1 MTGFFKVA
9 LVTAVFPGSFSE
21 STNWSVDLLDFQ
33 NGSACPCPISC
44 QCPVCHS
51 PTPTLH
57 SRCFQGACD
66 SLFEDLRTV
75 FDPAHRLRRDHVTHY
90 SNGPGKEIPPGKRGL
105 RTANH
110 FPNWT
115 AAVKDAELR
124 GPDAG
129 WSSRDSKTV
138 ISLKE
143 RALADLG
150 A

>member
-1 MTGFFKVA
+1 MAARVRVY
-9 LVTAVFPGSFSE
+9 LV
-21 STNWSVDLLDFQ
+21 SVPRVPL
-33 NGSACPCPISC
+33 P
-44 QCPVCHS
+44 S
-51 PTPTLH
+51 PHPPLP
-57 SRCFQGACD
+57 CFQGACD

-90 SNGPGKEIPPGKRGL
+90 SNGPGKEIPPGKRGP

-115 AAVKDAELR
+115 AVKDAELR

-138 ISLKE
+138 ITLKE